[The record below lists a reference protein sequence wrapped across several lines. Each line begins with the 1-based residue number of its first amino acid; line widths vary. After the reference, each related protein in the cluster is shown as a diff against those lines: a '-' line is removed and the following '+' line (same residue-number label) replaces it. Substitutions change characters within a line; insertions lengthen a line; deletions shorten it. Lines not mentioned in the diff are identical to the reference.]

1 MRPLLPLLLLCEAA
15 AAPGVPVSVP
25 VPVPPNHDDK
35 DDDAALRGAVPAHHT
50 DDEGRT
56 APPTNTNIVFLLSD
70 DLGFGDVSI
79 ASRRTEPPYSIP
91 TPNIQRIADRGMVFR
106 RAYSGQV
113 CAPSRCMLML
123 GKHSGHCT
131 IRGNDGSYSPL
142 LPTDITVAAALNTT
156 HTTALFGK
164 WGLGNYA
171 SSGYPLSQ
179 GFGTFV
185 GQDAQGAC
193 HNWYPLTIQNGTDDK
208 AVLNT
213 KNDTR
218 NGTVCLGP
226 KPESTCTWMN
236 DHDASAAVS
245 FIHAHAGDTRPFFL
259 YLATTTPHIGHLGS
273 SVPGTS
279 GGKYPV
285 PLVYRSQVPE
295 NWTTMEEKDYTD
307 AQFGAAVIA
316 QDDIVGRT
324 LDAIDAAGVDKR
336 TVVFFSGD
344 NGPDDHSFTEFQDT
358 SQFRGKKRSL
368 HEGGIRQTVAVQWIG
383 TIKPGS
389 ESQHLFS
396 FVDFLVTALDI
407 AGVPETSWPRPTDG
421 VSALPALKGITD
433 DKPSKRYLYWEY
445 CGYGNYSGL
454 LPQLYPEGWAQA
466 VRLDDVSGTEWKGI
480 RVDKQQLLLWNLT
493 ADPSESTPLD
503 AAAHSDV
510 RGEIV
515 AIMDREHVE
524 SPQWPSN
531 ANPTQVC
538 CGSCFSKHG
547 CTGKGRNCPAPKD
560 AAASAATDTASPR
573 PALAIQDLHEV
584 IFEASNTT
592 GGTAVMAAAVSARE
606 LQLRHLSGVT
616 PSWPGCGEFEQASA
630 VFSKDIIE
638 GVSIRFDVVSSSG
651 MQCATPAVATFE
663 LRITSSELLDAEYLY
678 TRHEVAL
685 IVGTSTGEVQ
695 WRAPFRGGERWLTES
710 YTVKTDDA
718 AAEVQGDVQWSD
730 GLVSLHFA
738 SSQGGCLTEA
748 VVRDQGGVLASP
760 LTVRV
765 AQSSSAA
772 PAPQQTASW
781 ASCRTPA
788 LQTEVL
794 FNDSRTF
801 RLRTVEVGPAGARLE
816 TLFSYDSDN
825 ATLGVVL
832 VLQNFSA
839 ATTQPKQPYE
849 NGIYVSLNVTRRS
862 SSPAL
867 PFVQDGERS
876 YRTASVILN
885 TV

>member
-1 MRPLLPLLLLCEAA
+1 MGVRTPSLLLLATCLR
-15 AAPGVPVSVP
+15 AAPTSTAGPALEEGLGSV
-25 VPVPPNHDDK
+25 
-35 DDDAALRGAVPAHHT
+35 LRGAVPARRT

-56 APPTNTNIVFLLSD
+56 AAPPTNTNIVLILSD

-79 ASRRTEPPYSIP
+79 ASRRTQPPYSIP

-142 LPTDITVAAALNTT
+142 LPTDITVAAALNAT

-193 HNWYPLTIQNGTDDK
+193 HNWYPLTIQNGSDDK

-213 KNDTR
+213 KDDTR

-236 DHDASAAVS
+236 DHDVEAAVS
-245 FIHAHAGDTRPFFL
+245 FIHAHADDTRPFFL

-285 PLVYRSQVPE
+285 PLVYRSQVPVD
-295 NWTTMEEKDYTD
+295 WTAMEDKDHTD

-316 QDDIVGRT
+316 QDDIVGKT
-324 LDAIDAAGVDKR
+324 LDAIDAAGIEKR

-344 NGPDDHSFTEFQDT
+344 NGPDDHSFTEFQD
-358 SQFRGKKRSL
+358 SGPFRGKKRSL

-407 AGVPETSWPRPTDG
+407 VGVPETSWPKPTDG

-503 AAAHSDV
+503 AAAHADV
-510 RGEIV
+510 HGEIV

-560 AAASAATDTASPR
+560 AADSAATDTASPR
-573 PALAIQDLHEV
+573 PVLAIEDLHEV
-584 IFEASNTT
+584 IFEVSNTT
-592 GGTAVMAAAVSARE
+592 VSTGGMALMATVADGRE
-606 LQLRHLSGVT
+606 LQLRHLSGIA
-616 PSWPGCGEFEQASA
+616 PSWPGCGEFRQASA
-630 VFSKDIIE
+630 VFSKGIVE
-638 GVSIRFDVVSSSG
+638 GASTHFAVLGSSG
-651 MQCATPAVATFE
+651 VQCATPALASFE
-663 LRITSSELLDAEYLY
+663 LRITASELLDAEYLLPITYMRYIHRDIYIQILHTNITY
-678 TRHEVAL
+678 TL
-685 IVGTSTGEVQ
+685 
-695 WRAPFRGGERWLTES
+695 RGAGI
-710 YTVKTDDA
+710 
-718 AAEVQGDVQWSD
+718 
-730 GLVSLHFA
+730 
-738 SSQGGCLTEA
+738 C
-748 VVRDQGGVLASP
+748 
-760 LTVRV
+760 
-765 AQSSSAA
+765 
-772 PAPQQTASW
+772 
-781 ASCRTPA
+781 TPA
-788 LQTEVL
+788 
-794 FNDSRTF
+794 
-801 RLRTVEVGPAGARLE
+801 
-816 TLFSYDSDN
+816 
-825 ATLGVVL
+825 
-832 VLQNFSA
+832 
-839 ATTQPKQPYE
+839 
-849 NGIYVSLNVTRRS
+849 TRRC
-862 SSPAL
+862 
-867 PFVQDGERS
+867 
-876 YRTASVILN
+876 
-885 TV
+885 